1 MSFDHMELNSE
12 SVSYMINTKELKLN
26 NRTLNKPWIKE
37 EIVTKIRK
45 YFTQNNNKNAT
56 LLFLYSTYQ
65 GNFWAF

>member
-37 EIVTKIRK
+37 EIITKIRK
-45 YFTQNNNKNAT
+45 YFTQNNNKNTFQNLWNKAKT
-56 LLFLYSTYQ
+56 LYETIL
-65 GNFWAF
+65 